1 MADGQVVF
9 EIEGDTRG
17 IKSSLKETTSLVDK
31 ESSKWESA
39 LKKISIAAIA
49 AKAGQA
55 LLKLGKDA
63 IQAASDLEE
72 VQNVVDV
79 TFGSSSKQVDAWAKN
94 AIKQFGLT
102 ETQAKK
108 FASTI
113 GAMMKSLGVSG
124 TAVTEMSENLA
135 GLAADM
141 ASFYNLDFDTA
152 FQKIRSGISGET
164 EPLKQLGIN
173 LSAANLEAFALSK
186 GLEKTYKNM
195 SSSEQAML
203 RYEYLMQATAD
214 AQGDFARTT
223 DGLANG
229 SRLLASELE
238 KLKTKVGQP
247 LASAF
252 GIGLEAV
259 NRFISAIFPDETEK
273 RRTILDEI
281 NDIQIDTET
290 KTRDIESIAKV
301 ARGLI
306 GQLEK
311 IQGKDPS
318 VVVGNIAENANKLN
332 SSSPANWQ
340 TILGAFQAANFTG
353 IDGDTGVNVKALA
366 DGLSGITASGYES
379 KAEAWKALLGVLGE
393 NVGLIAEYTG
403 KEPDDIANFLNQI
416 GTEANGLSDT
426 ADDAWDG
433 LLGTLTAYLG
443 QGVIDSATLAALSAN
458 MPEIKTA
465 GNELKASTG
474 TNWSN
479 FLTALQG
486 IDGLE
491 NVFGE
496 GETAKNNI
504 AELATALS
512 GNGISGSKAAAWN
525 KLIDALLKADSING
539 LTGDELNNVKTELS
553 DIKEAAS
560 GLTEDDVAGW
570 AALFEKLLQVIPGAS
585 DTPEGKRMIDML
597 AEGFGAVSVSAGAA
611 AQAME
616 YMGDSTGDAAQDEA
630 RFWEILRQL
639 TKVIPGLA
647 DLIDIENKTIKGGI
661 PALREY
667 VDEWERLNK
676 YKIQRQ
682 NLQKEMDILNSGDY
696 QAEAYSVQNKAK
708 TDAKITLMKQGISA
722 DRAAEIVEQW
732 SAVGGAAAALDLKNG
747 NQSNWQNMQDL
758 RTESVVAG
766 VSKATNN
773 AIITAGRTFGKDTA
787 IRERAIS
794 DLVGIVTDWAKE
806 TGVAGYI
813 PLETPVEIVPEIDKE
828 NWDYAVESL
837 FASTQYNAEN
847 SPYGIEMTKDSRDA
861 LLAVSDATYDY
872 VETLY
877 AVDAATKVVAAD
889 MKNTENAAKG
899 VAETDKDAADAA
911 ALWQDA
917 QVTAA
922 NNVTASLQTALDEM
936 EAYYNTVRQGVEST
950 VNGVI
955 KGFDRVQT
963 AAYKASVEAEKMKD
977 KADKDGSYVKGGS
990 DGITYSTMKAGLDS
1004 QIQFMQEYRAMLAEA
1019 QNLNL
1024 DPRLLAELADGSV
1037 EAYDYLD
1044 ALFDFNSDGA
1054 VKLKAGVDIDAINE
1068 RYNTVQE
1075 LKEGF
1080 VDDLTKAQ
1088 LEVDDGWKEVVK
1100 NVEDAVAG
1108 LDQSDL
1114 ARVYT
1119 EKTMDAMLEALKK
1132 GNENLKTQVFA
1143 IQRTLARLSWHGIAV
1158 SATGTTSGAIQGMV
1172 TLIGSHAGGL
1182 DYVPYDGYL
1191 AQLHR
1196 GESVLTAEEA
1206 SLYRNN
1212 KPAFSY
1218 DGISGAVWSN
1228 APKMGGDVYLDGRVV
1243 GKIISDRQGNEFRAM
1258 ERSGWRG

>member
-443 QGVIDSATLAALSAN
+443 QGIIDSATLAALSAN

-647 DLIDIENKTIKGGI
+647 DLIDIENKTIEGGI

-682 NLQKEMDILNSGDY
+682 NLQKEMNILNSGDY
-696 QAEAYSVQNKAK
+696 QAESYSALNKAK
-708 TDAKITLMKQGISA
+708 TDAKIALMKQGISA

-732 SAVGGAAAALDLKNG
+732 SAVGAGAAALDLKNG
-747 NQSNWQNMQDL
+747 NQSNWQNMQYL
-758 RTESVVAG
+758 RAESATRNVSNANSNALITG
-766 VSKATNN
+766 VRSMGNDIK
-773 AIITAGRTFGKDTA
+773 

-794 DLVGIVTDWAKE
+794 DLVDIVTGWAKE

-837 FASTQYNAEN
+837 LASTQYNAEN
-847 SPYGIEMTKDSRDA
+847 SPYGIEMTKESRDA
-861 LLAVSDATYDY
+861 MLAVSDAGYDY

-1100 NVEDAVAG
+1100 NVENAVAG